1 MPVEW
6 RSWWPFGH
14 AVRIRAMNLRA
25 LALVPGLIAATAMA
39 AASQQPP
46 QSAPP
51 VWRAVAAESGEV
63 HLANIRQLTFG
74 GQNAEAYFSTD
85 GQKIVFQSTRGD
97 HPCDQEYVMNV
108 DGSDVHRVSDGRGRT
123 TCGYFFDHD
132 RKVLFSS
139 TSAVGGDCP
148 KPPDYSH
155 GYVWALE
162 DFDIYTANVDGSD
175 LRRLTHAPG
184 YDAEAVV
191 SPDGRSIV
199 FTSARHGDL
208 DIYTMRIDGTH
219 LRQLTHTLGYDGGPW
234 WSHDGTKIVYRA
246 FHPDTPAAKAEY
258 RALFRRHLVKP
269 LDMELWVMNADGSN
283 QHQITHL
290 GGANFAPYFT
300 PDDGRII
307 FASNYKDPR
316 GRNFDLYLVNLD
328 GTGLEQVTTHP
339 DFDSFP
345 MFSPDGKQLIWA
357 SNRHGSQ
364 PHETN
369 IFIADWVP

>member
-1 MPVEW
+1 MFLK
-6 RSWWPFGH
+6 S
-14 AVRIRAMNLRA
+14 
-25 LALVPGLIAATAMA
+25 LALVAGVGAALVA
-39 AASQQPP
+39 AAAPHQQQPQP
-46 QSAPP
+46 QQPT
-51 VWRAVAAESGEV
+51 WRAVQPESGEV
-63 HLANIRQLTFG
+63 HLSNIRQLTFG

-85 GQKIVFQSTRGD
+85 GKKIVFQSTRGD

-108 DGSDVHRVSDGRGRT
+108 DGSDVHRVSNGLGRT

-132 RKVLFSS
+132 RKVLFAS
-139 TSAVGGDCP
+139 THLAGRDCP
-148 KPPDYSH
+148 PPPDYSH

-162 DFDIYTANVDGSD
+162 DFDIFTANVDGTG
-175 LRRLTHAPG
+175 LRRLTRAPG

-191 SPDGRSIV
+191 SPDGKSIV
-199 FTSARHGDL
+199 FTSVRHGDL

-219 LRQLTHTLGYDGGPW
+219 VRQLTHELGYDGGPW
-234 WSHDGTKIVYRA
+234 WSHDGKKIVYRA
-246 FHPDTPAAKAEY
+246 YHPGTAADSAKY
-258 RALFRRHLVKP
+258 RQLYAQRLVQP
-269 LDMELWVMNADGSN
+269 LEMELWVMNADGSDR
-283 QHQITHL
+283 HQITHI

-300 PDDGRII
+300 PDDRKII
-307 FASNYKDPR
+307 FASNARDPR
-316 GRNFDLYLVNLD
+316 GRNFDLYLINSD

>member
-1 MPVEW
+1 M
-6 RSWWPFGH
+6 FLKTFAITA
-14 AVRIRAMNLRA
+14 AV
-25 LALVPGLIAATAMA
+25 AAVA
-39 AASQQPP
+39 AALTAALDGQAPAPAQQP
-46 QSAPP
+46 A
-51 VWRAVAAESGEV
+51 WRAVQPESGEV
-63 HLANIRQLTFG
+63 HLANVRQLTFG

-85 GQKIVFQSTRGD
+85 GRKIVFQSTRGD
-97 HPCDQEYVMNV
+97 RPCDQEYVMNV

-139 TSAVGGDCP
+139 TSAVGADCP

-162 DFDIYTANVDGSD
+162 DFDIFTANVDGSRQ
-175 LRRLTHAPG
+175 RRLTRTPG
-184 YDAEAVV
+184 YDAESVV
-191 SPDGRSIV
+191 SPDGKSIV

-219 LRQLTHTLGYDGGPW
+219 VRQLTHTLGYDGGPW
-234 WSHDGTKIVYRA
+234 WSHDGKKIVYRA
-246 FHPDTPAAKAEY
+246 YHPATAADSAKY
-258 RALFRRHLVKP
+258 RELYARHLVRP
-269 LDMELWVMNADGSN
+269 LEMELWVMNADGTD
-283 QHQITHL
+283 QRQITRL
-290 GGANFAPYFT
+290 GGANFAPFFT
-300 PDDGRII
+300 PDDQRII
-307 FASNYKDPR
+307 FASNHGDPR
-316 GRNFDLYLVNLD
+316 GRNFDIYLVNLD
-328 GTGLEQVTTHP
+328 GTGLEQVTTDP

-357 SNRHGSQ
+357 SNRHGAQ

>member
-1 MPVEW
+1 
-6 RSWWPFGH
+6 
-14 AVRIRAMNLRA
+14 MNFTSLAIVVGVGAAA
-25 LALVPGLIAATAMA
+25 LAA
-39 AASQQPP
+39 AAPPGPEQQPQQP
-46 QSAPP
+46 T
-51 VWRAVAAESGEV
+51 WRAIQPESGEV

-74 GQNAEAYFSTD
+74 GENAEAYFSFD

-108 DGSDVHRVSDGRGRT
+108 DGSDLHRVSDGRGRT

-139 TSAVGGDCP
+139 TSASGPECP

-162 DFDIYTANVDGSD
+162 HFDIWTANADGTG

-184 YDAEAVV
+184 YNAESVV
-191 SPDGRSIV
+191 SPDGQSVV
-199 FTSARHGDL
+199 FTSTRNGDL
-208 DIYTMRIDGTH
+208 DIFTMRIDGTH
-219 LRQLTHTLGYDGGPW
+219 VRQLTHTLGYDGGPW

-246 FHPDTPAAKAEY
+246 YHPETPAAKAEY
-258 RALFRRHLVKP
+258 RALLRRHLVRP
-269 LDMELWVMNADGSN
+269 TDMELWIMNADGSD

-300 PDDGRII
+300 PDDQRII
-307 FASNYKDPR
+307 FASNYRDPTAPA
-316 GRNFDLYLVNLD
+316 FDLYLVNLD
-328 GTGLEQVTTHP
+328 GTGLEKVTY
-339 DFDSFP
+339 DKGFDSFP
-345 MFSPDGKQLIWA
+345 MFSPDGKELIWA
-357 SNRHGSQ
+357 SNRHHTL

-369 IFIADWVP
+369 IFIADWK

>member
-1 MPVEW
+1 MFLKT
-6 RSWWPFGH
+6 S
-14 AVRIRAMNLRA
+14 AMFT
-25 LALVPGLIAATAMA
+25 VIAAALTAVLSGQEPA
-39 AASQQPP
+39 PAQQ
-46 QSAPP
+46 P
-51 VWRAVAAESGEV
+51 VWRAVQPESGEV

-85 GQKIVFQSTRGD
+85 GRKIVFQSTRGD

-108 DGSDVHRVSDGRGRT
+108 DGSDVRRVSDGRGRT
-123 TCGYFFDHD
+123 TCGYFFDRD
-132 RKVLFSS
+132 RRVLFSS
-139 TSAVGGDCP
+139 TSAVGADCH

-162 DFDIYTANVDGSD
+162 DFDIFTADVDGSHP
-175 LRRLTHAPG
+175 RRLTRTAG

-199 FTSARHGDL
+199 FTSVRHGDL
-208 DIYTMRIDGTH
+208 DIYTMRIDGSH
-219 LRQLTHTLGYDGGPW
+219 VRQLTHTLGYDGGPW
-234 WSHDGTKIVYRA
+234 WSHDGKKIVYRA
-246 FHPDTPAAKAEY
+246 YHPATAADSAKY
-258 RALFRRHLVKP
+258 RQLFAQHLVQP
-269 LDMELWVMNADGSN
+269 LEMELWVMNADGTD

-300 PDDGRII
+300 PDDRRII
-307 FASNYKDPR
+307 FASNHQDPH
-316 GRNFDLYLVNLD
+316 GRNFDIYLVNLD